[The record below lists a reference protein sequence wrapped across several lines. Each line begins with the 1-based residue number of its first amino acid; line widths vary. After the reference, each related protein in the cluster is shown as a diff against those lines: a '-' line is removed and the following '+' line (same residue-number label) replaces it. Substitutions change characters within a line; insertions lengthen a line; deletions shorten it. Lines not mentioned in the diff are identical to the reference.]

1 MRRCPTDAEGCLWT
15 AMRGGGRLVRLDP
28 EGRLLKEV
36 PVPVAQPSPCAF
48 GGPGLDVLYVTTG
61 REGLGPH
68 SAGPAGSVL
77 AVRGLS
83 VRGLPVNRFGA

>member
-1 MRRCPTDAEGCLWT
+1 M
-15 AMRGGGRLVRLDP
+15 
-28 EGRLLKEV
+28 
-36 PVPVAQPSPCAF
+36 PVAQPSPCAF